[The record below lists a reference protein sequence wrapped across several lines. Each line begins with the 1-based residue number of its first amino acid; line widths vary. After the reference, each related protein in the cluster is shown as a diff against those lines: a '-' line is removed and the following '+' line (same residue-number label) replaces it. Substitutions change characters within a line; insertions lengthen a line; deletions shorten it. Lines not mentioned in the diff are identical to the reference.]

1 MMLATYKERKTAKL
15 VKLANREFGDVM
27 YDHGDDLSLGETKL
41 NHFGKKI
48 ARHYRVMRKGFMYG
62 AHSK

>member
-1 MMLATYKERKTAKL
+1 MMLSTYKERKTAQL
-15 VKLANREFGDVM
+15 VKMANREYGEVM
-27 YDHGDDLSLGETKL
+27 FDHGDDLTLGETKL

-48 ARHYRVMRKGFMYG
+48 ARHYRVTRSGYMYG

>member
-1 MMLATYKERKTAKL
+1 MMLSTYKERKTAQL
-15 VKLANREFGDVM
+15 VKMANQEFGKVM
-27 YDHGDDLSLGETKL
+27 FDHGDDLTLGEQKL

-48 ARHYRVMRKGFMYG
+48 ARHYRVTRKGFLYG